1 MERIYKLDLKR
12 IVSVMDIF
20 DGQIPLRELLGY
32 SVPFTDDLLTARLE
46 YLKEK
51 NENERKAYA
60 KAQEGKNQPR
70 TRTTGGGYK

>member
-70 TRTTGGGYK
+70 TRTTGGAYK